1 MITIEKTKRK
11 VLVVDDDLEIVK
23 MISRVLRD
31 QDFEAITAFN
41 GREAIEKAR
50 SEFTELIILDL
61 NLPDMN
67 GKEILKKVREIN
79 EDIAIIVVTG
89 YGGEQMAID
98 LMKAGAVDFIS
109 KPFETERLIKSIA
122 DAFSLRDSKIEDK
135 RYGEYSS
142 LEKFFPFLA
151 HEIRNPLH
159 AIAGALA
166 IIQRR
171 ANLKDET
178 LRQSV
183 KIIQEEVQ
191 HLTEFVQECLDFVRP
206 PVPKHFIEGDIN
218 EIVSIVLN
226 MVHHMYEELSGK
238 IKITTQLGL
247 NLPRVHINYEEIK
260 QALLNILKNS
270 FEAMPEG
277 GELLITTSLK
287 SKSSPK
293 FIEITFWDNGLGI
306 EKEKLISVF
315 QPFFT
320 TKSSGTGLG
329 LAICHRI
336 IVDRHNGNLG
346 VESERGMW
354 TKVTVELPIQPRM
367 TVAGGNPL

>member
-1 MITIEKTKRK
+1 MITIEKAKRK
-11 VLVVDDDLEIVK
+11 ILVVDDDLEIVK
-23 MISRVLRD
+23 MISLVLRD
-31 QDFEAITAFN
+31 QDIDVITAFN
-41 GREAIEKAR
+41 GREAIEKVR
-50 SEFTELIILDL
+50 SGFPELILLDL

-67 GKEILKKVREIN
+67 GREIMKKTREIN
-79 EDIAIIVVTG
+79 EDIAFIVVTG
-89 YGGEQMAID
+89 FGGEQIAID

-109 KPFETERLIKSIA
+109 KPFDTERLIKSIT

-135 RYGEYSS
+135 RDGELSS

-178 LRQSV
+178 VHQSV

-206 PVPKHFIEGDIN
+206 PVHKHFIEGDIN
-218 EIVSIVLN
+218 DIVSIVLN
-226 MVHHMYEELSGK
+226 MMHHMYDELYGK

-247 NLPRVHINYEEIK
+247 ALPKVHINYEEIK

-293 FIEITFWDNGLGI
+293 FIEITFRDTGSGI

-329 LAICHRI
+329 LPICHRI
-336 IVDRHNGNLG
+336 IVDRHNGNIG
-346 VESERGMW
+346 IESERGMG
-354 TKVTVELPIQPRM
+354 TKVTVELPIQCRM
-367 TVAGGNPL
+367 AVAGGNLS